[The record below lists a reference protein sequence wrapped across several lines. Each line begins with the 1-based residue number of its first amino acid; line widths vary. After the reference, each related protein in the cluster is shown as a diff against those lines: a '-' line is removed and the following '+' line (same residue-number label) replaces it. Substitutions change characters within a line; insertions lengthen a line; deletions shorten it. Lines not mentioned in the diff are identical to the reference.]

1 MTHDV
6 AVQGNYAYV
15 TTWSDSASASYLA
28 VVDISDPTSPSIV
41 GSIID
46 GTLGPAMTIAAD
58 EGHVYLPSGTGD
70 GMIVVDVS
78 DPSNPTV
85 EGSATDSSMLTNARG
100 IAVSGSYVYVV
111 GDNGLSVLAQVCTT
125 STTATSSTITSSTA
139 STITTTEHCHWEHH
153 HQHHCHHKHLQH
165 QHHH

>member
-1 MTHDV
+1 YAYACANYAARLSVVDVSDPSSPSILASTEYDAANLVMCEGV
-6 AVQGNYAYV
+6 AVDGNYAYV

-78 DPSNPTV
+78 DPSNPT
-85 EGSATDSSMLTNARG
+85 
-100 IAVSGSYVYVV
+100 
-111 GDNGLSVLAQVCTT
+111 
-125 STTATSSTITSSTA
+125 
-139 STITTTEHCHWEHH
+139 
-153 HQHHCHHKHLQH
+153 
-165 QHHH
+165 